1 MNNSEIRTLILS
13 ENDYLLVAD
22 FAEQRDLSH
31 QEAVSFLIERAV
43 DLFSPLIAKRHAL
56 SRVTTKKVRPRTDR
70 KPIEKE

>member
-1 MNNSEIRTLILS
+1 MNNPENRTIILS
-13 ENDYLLVAD
+13 ETDYLLIAD

-56 SRVTTKKVRPRTDR
+56 SRATTAKVRPRTDR
-70 KPIEKE
+70 KGV